1 MSHAEYLEKQ
11 RVAALVMARKIL
23 AGHTDLHGTICGLVA
38 LSYSLDEE
46 VQRIVVPLVGI
57 ASELDD
63 VPLGESRKLWSQDAL
78 AAKDR
83 ERDEYLLKS
92 AATITATC
100 EALVTKLSSSVG
112 S

>member
-23 AGHTDLHGTICGLVA
+23 TGDTDLHGAIRSLVE
-38 LSYSLDEE
+38 LSHSLDEE

-63 VPLGESRKLWSQDAL
+63 VPIGESRKLWSPDAL
-78 AAKDR
+78 AVKDR
-83 ERDEYLLKS
+83 QRDEYLSKS
-92 AATITATC
+92 AATIMATC
-100 EALVTKLSSSVG
+100 EALITKLSSSVG